1 MKTNSLQIISLI
13 KEKEFLEQ
21 KIKNLLYGSIE
32 IRERANKKYIFV
44 HFRDG
49 NKLVTKYAGEYSEYL
64 LRLINQNSLNAKQI
78 KSQLRKIN
86 KSLAELGYNNTPL
99 SNNSQKYIDY
109 IKDNKK
115 LFIQSILH
123 ADKSSLYIDEID
135 STLNGQSPNLSPK
148 DVMKIMNLN
157 NAIDFVLS
165 PYILSNIPDYNI
177 LLSVNKFIEDGFIF
191 SAGSL
196 RTTPY
201 ITNGRYVA
209 PEIPSENKTRNDLA
223 DIIKNNANPVD
234 QAIETLLYIIKHK
247 LFLFGNKRT
256 ALVFANTLL
265 ISQGEGVLLIPTTLS
280 DEFKKLYIEYRDNN
294 NDDIKSLI
302 KNKCIVKL

>member
-78 KSQLRKIN
+78 KTQLRKIN

-99 SNNSQKYIDY
+99 SNNSQKYINY

-123 ADKSSLYIDEID
+123 ADKSPLSIAEID

-157 NAIDFVLS
+157 NAIDFVSS

-223 DIIKNNANPVD
+223 DIIKNNDNPVD

-265 ISQGEGVLLIPTTLS
+265 IAQGEGILLIPTSLS

-294 NDDIKSLI
+294 NDEIKSLI

>member
-1 MKTNSLQIISLI
+1 MKNNSLQIISLI

-78 KSQLRKIN
+78 KTQLRKIN

-99 SNNSQKYIDY
+99 SNNSQKYINY

-123 ADKSSLYIDEID
+123 ADKSPLSIAEID

-234 QAIETLLYIIKHK
+234 QAIETLLYIVKHK

-265 ISQGEGVLLIPTTLS
+265 IAQGEGILLIPTTLS

-294 NDDIKSLI
+294 NDEIKSLI

>member
-78 KSQLRKIN
+78 KTQLRKIN

-99 SNNSQKYIDY
+99 SNNSQKYINY

-123 ADKSSLYIDEID
+123 ADKSPLSIAEID

-223 DIIKNNANPVD
+223 DIIKNNPNPVD

-265 ISQGEGVLLIPTTLS
+265 IAQGEGILLIPTTLS

-294 NDDIKSLI
+294 NDEIKSLI
-302 KNKCIVKL
+302 KNKCIIKL

>member
-86 KSLAELGYNNTPL
+86 KSLAEFGYNNTPL

-123 ADKSSLYIDEID
+123 ADKSPLYIDEID

>member
-1 MKTNSLQIISLI
+1 MKNNSLQIISLI

-123 ADKSSLYIDEID
+123 ADKSPLSIAEID
-135 STLNGQSPNLSPK
+135 SILNGQSPNLSPK

-209 PEIPSENKTRNDLA
+209 PEIPSENKTRNDLS
-223 DIIKNNANPVD
+223 DIIKNNDNPVD

-265 ISQGEGVLLIPTTLS
+265 IAQGEGILLIPTTLS

-294 NDDIKSLI
+294 NEEIKSLI

>member
-78 KSQLRKIN
+78 KTQLRKIN

-99 SNNSQKYIDY
+99 SNNSQKYINY

-123 ADKSSLYIDEID
+123 ADKSPLSIAEID

-157 NAIDFVLS
+157 NAIDFILS

-265 ISQGEGVLLIPTTLS
+265 IAQGEGILLIPTTLS

-294 NDDIKSLI
+294 NDEIKSLI

>member
-99 SNNSQKYIDY
+99 SNNSQKYINY

-123 ADKSSLYIDEID
+123 ADKSPLSIAEID

-157 NAIDFVLS
+157 NAIDFILS

-265 ISQGEGVLLIPTTLS
+265 IAQGEGILLIPTTLS

-294 NDDIKSLI
+294 NDEIKSLI
-302 KNKCIVKL
+302 KNKCIIKL

>member
-78 KSQLRKIN
+78 KTQLRKIN

-99 SNNSQKYIDY
+99 SNNSQKYINY

-123 ADKSSLYIDEID
+123 ADKSPLSIAEID

-223 DIIKNNANPVD
+223 DIIKNNDNPVD

-265 ISQGEGVLLIPTTLS
+265 IAQGEGILLIPTSLS

-294 NDDIKSLI
+294 NEEIKSLI

>member
-78 KSQLRKIN
+78 KTQLRKIN

-99 SNNSQKYIDY
+99 SNNSQKYINY

-123 ADKSSLYIDEID
+123 ADKSPLSIAEID

-157 NAIDFVLS
+157 NAIDFILS

-223 DIIKNNANPVD
+223 DIIKNNDNPVD

-265 ISQGEGVLLIPTTLS
+265 IAQGEGILLIPTTLS

-294 NDDIKSLI
+294 NDEIKSLI

>member
-1 MKTNSLQIISLI
+1 MKNNSLQIISLI

-78 KSQLRKIN
+78 KTQLRKIN

-99 SNNSQKYIDY
+99 SNNSQKYINY

-123 ADKSSLYIDEID
+123 ADKSPLSIAEID

-223 DIIKNNANPVD
+223 DIIKNNDNPVD

-265 ISQGEGVLLIPTTLS
+265 IAQGEGILLIPTSLS

-294 NDDIKSLI
+294 NEEIKSLI

>member
-78 KSQLRKIN
+78 KTQLRKIN

-99 SNNSQKYIDY
+99 SNNSQKYINY

-123 ADKSSLYIDEID
+123 ADKSPLSIAEID

-265 ISQGEGVLLIPTTLS
+265 IAQGEGILLIPTTLS

-294 NDDIKSLI
+294 NDEIKSLI
-302 KNKCIVKL
+302 KNKCIIKL

>member
-99 SNNSQKYIDY
+99 SNNSQKYINY

-123 ADKSSLYIDEID
+123 ADKSPLSIAEID

-223 DIIKNNANPVD
+223 DIIKNNPNPVD

-265 ISQGEGVLLIPTTLS
+265 IAQGEGILLIPTTLS

-294 NDDIKSLI
+294 NDEIKSLI
-302 KNKCIVKL
+302 KNKCIIKL

>member
-78 KSQLRKIN
+78 KTQLRKIN

-99 SNNSQKYIDY
+99 SNNSQKYINY
-109 IKDNKK
+109 IKENKK

-123 ADKSSLYIDEID
+123 ADKSPLSIAEID

-157 NAIDFVLS
+157 NAIDFILS

-209 PEIPSENKTRNDLA
+209 PEIPSENRTRNDLV
-223 DIIKNNANPVD
+223 DIIKNNDNPVD

-265 ISQGEGVLLIPTTLS
+265 IAQGEGILLIPTTLS

-294 NDDIKSLI
+294 NDEIKSLI

>member
-1 MKTNSLQIISLI
+1 MKNNSLQIISLI

-78 KSQLRKIN
+78 KTQLRKIN

-99 SNNSQKYIDY
+99 SNNSQKYINY
-109 IKDNKK
+109 IKENKK

-123 ADKSSLYIDEID
+123 ADKSPLSIAEID

-223 DIIKNNANPVD
+223 DIIQNNDNPVD

-265 ISQGEGVLLIPTTLS
+265 IAQGEGILLIPTTLS

-294 NDDIKSLI
+294 NDEIKSLI

>member
-99 SNNSQKYIDY
+99 SNNSQKYINY

-123 ADKSSLYIDEID
+123 ADKSPLSIDEID

-209 PEIPSENKTRNDLA
+209 PEIPSENKTRNDLG
-223 DIIKNNANPVD
+223 DIIKNNDNPVD

-265 ISQGEGVLLIPTTLS
+265 IAQGEGILLIPTSLS

-294 NDDIKSLI
+294 NDEIKSLI
-302 KNKCIVKL
+302 KNKCIVNL

>member
-78 KSQLRKIN
+78 KTQLRKIN

-99 SNNSQKYIDY
+99 SNNSEKYINY

-123 ADKSSLYIDEID
+123 ADKSPLSIAEID

-157 NAIDFVLS
+157 NAIDFILS

-265 ISQGEGVLLIPTTLS
+265 IAQGEGILLIPTTLS

-294 NDDIKSLI
+294 NDEIKSLI

>member
-78 KSQLRKIN
+78 KTQLRKIN

-99 SNNSQKYIDY
+99 SNNSQKYINY

-123 ADKSSLYIDEID
+123 ADKSPLSIAEID

-223 DIIKNNANPVD
+223 DIIKNNDNPVD

-265 ISQGEGVLLIPTTLS
+265 IAQGEGILLIPTTLS

-294 NDDIKSLI
+294 NDEIKSLI
-302 KNKCIVKL
+302 KNKCIIKL

>member
-78 KSQLRKIN
+78 KTQLRKIN

-99 SNNSQKYIDY
+99 SNNSQKYINY

-123 ADKSSLYIDEID
+123 ADKSPLSIAEID

-223 DIIKNNANPVD
+223 DIIKNNDNPVD

-265 ISQGEGVLLIPTTLS
+265 IAQGEGILLIPTTLS

-294 NDDIKSLI
+294 NDEIKSLI

>member
-1 MKTNSLQIISLI
+1 MDRDLDMK
-13 KEKEFLEQ
+13 
-21 KIKNLLYGSIE
+21 
-32 IRERANKKYIFV
+32 FV
-44 HFRDG
+44 
-49 NKLVTKYAGEYSEYL
+49 
-64 LRLINQNSLNAKQI
+64 
-78 KSQLRKIN
+78 
-86 KSLAELGYNNTPL
+86 
-99 SNNSQKYIDY
+99 NNSQKYINY

-123 ADKSSLYIDEID
+123 ADKSPLSIAEID

-209 PEIPSENKTRNDLA
+209 PEIPSENKTRNDLT

-265 ISQGEGVLLIPTTLS
+265 IAQGEGILLIPTTLS

-294 NDDIKSLI
+294 NDEIKSLI

>member
-1 MKTNSLQIISLI
+1 MKNNSLQIISLI

-99 SNNSQKYIDY
+99 SNNSQKYINY

-123 ADKSSLYIDEID
+123 ADKSPLSIAEID

-265 ISQGEGVLLIPTTLS
+265 IAQGEGILLIPTTLS

-294 NDDIKSLI
+294 NDEIKSLI

>member
-78 KSQLRKIN
+78 KTQLRKIN

-99 SNNSQKYIDY
+99 SNNSQKYINY
-109 IKDNKK
+109 IKNNKK

-123 ADKSSLYIDEID
+123 ADKSPLSIAEID

-265 ISQGEGVLLIPTTLS
+265 IAQGEGILLIPTTLS

-294 NDDIKSLI
+294 NHEIKSLI

>member
-64 LRLINQNSLNAKQI
+64 LRLINQNSLHAKQI
-78 KSQLRKIN
+78 KTQLRKIN

-99 SNNSQKYIDY
+99 SNNSQKYINY

-123 ADKSSLYIDEID
+123 ADNSPLSIAEID

-177 LLSVNKFIEDGFIF
+177 LLSINKFIEDGFIF

-223 DIIKNNANPVD
+223 DIIKNNPNPVD

-265 ISQGEGVLLIPTTLS
+265 IAQGEGILLIPTTLS

-294 NDDIKSLI
+294 NDEIKSLI
-302 KNKCIVKL
+302 KNKCIVNL

>member
-78 KSQLRKIN
+78 KTQLRKIN

-99 SNNSQKYIDY
+99 SNNSQKYINY
-109 IKDNKK
+109 IEDNKK

-123 ADKSSLYIDEID
+123 ADKSPLSIAEID

-209 PEIPSENKTRNDLA
+209 PEIPSENKTRNDLV
-223 DIIKNNANPVD
+223 DIIKNNDNPVD

-265 ISQGEGVLLIPTTLS
+265 IAQGEGILLIPTTLS

-294 NDDIKSLI
+294 NDEIKSLI

>member
-78 KSQLRKIN
+78 KTQLRKIN

-99 SNNSQKYIDY
+99 SNNSQKYINY

-123 ADKSSLYIDEID
+123 ADKSLLSIAEID

-209 PEIPSENKTRNDLA
+209 PEIPSENKTRNDLV

-265 ISQGEGVLLIPTTLS
+265 IAQGEGILLIPTTLS

-294 NDDIKSLI
+294 NDEIKSLI

>member
-78 KSQLRKIN
+78 KTQLRKIN

-99 SNNSQKYIDY
+99 SNNSQKYINY

-123 ADKSSLYIDEID
+123 ADKSPLSIAEID

-209 PEIPSENKTRNDLA
+209 PEIPSENKTRNDLV
-223 DIIKNNANPVD
+223 DIIKNNDNPVD

-265 ISQGEGVLLIPTTLS
+265 IAQGEGILLIPTTLS

-294 NDDIKSLI
+294 NDEIKSLI

>member
-99 SNNSQKYIDY
+99 SNNSQKYINY

-123 ADKSSLYIDEID
+123 ADKSLLSIAEID

-209 PEIPSENKTRNDLA
+209 PEIPSENKTRNDLV

-265 ISQGEGVLLIPTTLS
+265 IAQGEGILLIPTTLS

-294 NDDIKSLI
+294 NDEIKSLI